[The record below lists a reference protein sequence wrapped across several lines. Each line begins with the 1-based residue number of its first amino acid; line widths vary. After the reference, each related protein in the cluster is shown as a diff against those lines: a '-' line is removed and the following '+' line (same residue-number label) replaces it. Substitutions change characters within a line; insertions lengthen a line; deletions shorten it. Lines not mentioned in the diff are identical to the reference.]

1 MKRVSVLPNLL
12 TLGNAA
18 CGLLALSKAIDALA
32 VVGTSPERFDT
43 LLEQGCWLIFL
54 AMVFDALDGR
64 VARLTDSMTDFGAQ
78 LDSFADAI
86 TFGVVPA
93 LMCKVLLEGADPDFA
108 HPRISFLAAAAFA
121 LMAVLRLARFNLE
134 TDEDDDHMSFRGLPS
149 PAAAGTIV
157 AMILMYLSLGAVIE
171 VRAAGHPT
179 LVGRGME
186 SLPGWLRTDLRDVLL
201 PSILVA
207 LPLLGLLMVSRVPY
221 THAASAIFQRRAGF
235 NLLVQASFFAGGLY
249 LAPVPVLFFGG
260 ILYVLNGLIR
270 HELQRRRESRAAQQ
284 DERGAA

>member
-32 VVGTSPERFDT
+32 VVGTEPERFDT

-54 AMVFDALDGR
+54 AMIFDALDGR
-64 VARLTDSMTDFGAQ
+64 VARLTDSMTEFGAQ

-86 TFGVVPA
+86 TFGVAPA
-93 LMCKVLLEGADPDFA
+93 LMCKVLLEGANPAFS
-108 HPRISFLAAAAFA
+108 HPRISFLAAAAFS

-134 TDEDDDHMSFRGLPS
+134 TDEDDDHMMFRGLPS
-149 PAAAGTIV
+149 PAAAGTVV
-157 AMILMYLSLGAVIE
+157 AMILMYLSLGTVIE
-171 VRAAGHPT
+171 VAGGQPT
-179 LVGRGME
+179 LVGRGIE
-186 SLPGWLRTDLRDVLL
+186 FLPEWLRTGLRDVLL

-221 THAASAIFQRRAGF
+221 THAASVIFQRRARF
-235 NLLVQASFFAGGLY
+235 NLLVQASFIAGGLY
-249 LAPVPVLFFGG
+249 LAPVPALFFGG
-260 ILYVLNGLIR
+260 IAYVLHGVLR
-270 HELQRRRESRAAQQ
+270 HELTRRRGPRATPH
-284 DERGAA
+284 DEREAA